1 MVKVIHTA
9 MDARRQRIVVSQS
22 AVGTVNLTMLMTVA
36 RTQNHIHSC
45 ARFLMLLRPGAM
57 TRIYDD

>member
-1 MVKVIHTA
+1 MVKAIHTA

-36 RTQNHIHSC
+36 RTQNHI
-45 ARFLMLLRPGAM
+45 LRSVFDVTPTG
-57 TRIYDD
+57 RDD